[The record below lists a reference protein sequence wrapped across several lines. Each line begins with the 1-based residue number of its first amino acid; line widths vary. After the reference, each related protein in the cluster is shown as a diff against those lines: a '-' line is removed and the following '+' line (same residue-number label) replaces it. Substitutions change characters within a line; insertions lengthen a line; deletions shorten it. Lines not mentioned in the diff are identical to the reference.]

1 MTGWIRQYGVARG
14 WGNCLKYLKRGLNRK
29 EGRETTILKWGKG
42 GLRGGCLK
50 KLGAGTHLRSVIH
63 AVNSLLECIE
73 RNTLFKI
80 VGQFK
85 SFNNSLKLC
94 ENRETLV

>member
-1 MTGWIRQYGVARG
+1 MREGG
-14 WGNCLKYLKRGLNRK
+14 GNCLKYLKRRLNRK
-29 EGRETTILKWGKG
+29 EGRETTILKRGQD

-63 AVNSLLECIE
+63 AVSSLLECIE

-85 SFNNSLKLC
+85 LFNNSLKLC
-94 ENRETLV
+94 ENSETIV